1 MTGVEN
7 TIPEAVIIIFLNGF
21 GLSGS
26 ISTIAT
32 QHSVDFLT
40 LLLFMQ
46 PLLMS
51 HERRCNHCRLD
62 SWLCSGLVGRLSGRL
77 KDRLTLWS
85 GLLGWLCLF
94 LELLLVVHVVFQ
106 CLY

>member
-7 TIPEAVIIIFLNGF
+7 TIPEAVIIVFLNGF

-32 QHSVDFLT
+32 QHSVDFLS
-40 LLLFMQ
+40 LLLFMH

-51 HERRCNHCRLD
+51 HEGRRNRCRLD
-62 SWLCSGLVGRLSGRL
+62 SWFCGGLGGRLS
-77 KDRLTLWS
+77 DRLTLWS
-85 GLLGWLCLF
+85 WLLGWLSLF